1 MTSRGIHIWVSAI
14 MEPLGS
20 LIWCKFQPIS
30 IAVHKSLAI
39 LFDLI
44 MDISQENCNEDLDS
58 LSKDIRVLS
67 EYAKGLETHV
77 KRRYLQ
83 KISLVGVDPA
93 SIPSD
98 QFDPECLPSIEAT
111 DLVSYLVLETSY
123 YTSRE
128 SAPFPED
135 EWPTRKHLGYHWK
148 RRNHLSTPKCCY

>member
-20 LIWCKFQPIS
+20 LIRCKFQAIS
-30 IAVHKSLAI
+30 IAVHRSLAI

-67 EYAKGLETHV
+67 EYGKGLETHV

-83 KISLVGVDPA
+83 KISLVGVDPQRSVRSGMLA
-93 SIPSD
+93 I
-98 QFDPECLPSIEAT
+98 
-111 DLVSYLVLETSY
+111 YRGY
-123 YTSRE
+123 R
-128 SAPFPED
+128 
-135 EWPTRKHLGYHWK
+135 LG
-148 RRNHLSTPKCCY
+148 